1 MLEPLHFPHRWSS
14 MCCAFWLLCGSSD
27 DGESMTPLA
36 ASCCSPPPTDSF
48 SKRKQLRY
56 CGFRGGAA
64 WPRAAHVE
72 HSGCLLLLAHVVHV
86 NPRSRVL
93 VPPGSGGG
101 DLQPSHLRRI
111 VAPRFEL
118 FKARWCGVQQQAA
131 AAARGGSAFTVGGA
145 GRRHCGAPILRRYA
159 TTSAWL
165 RSMAHLSAVLPSLQ
179 RRE

>member
-1 MLEPLHFPHRWSS
+1 

-27 DGESMTPLA
+27 NGESMTPLA
-36 ASCCSPPPTDSF
+36 ASCCSARARSPPPDSF
-48 SKRKQLRY
+48 SKRKQLRG

-72 HSGCLLLLAHVVHV
+72 HSGCLLLLALVVHV

-101 DLQPSHLRRI
+101 DLQPSHWRRI
-111 VAPRFEL
+111 VAPRFES
-118 FKARWCGVQQQAA
+118 FKARWCGVQRQAA
-131 AAARGGSAFTVGGA
+131 AATRGGSAFTVGGA

-159 TTSAWL
+159 TTSALFW
-165 RSMAHLSAVLPSLQ
+165 SMAHLSAVRPPLQ
-179 RRE
+179 GRE